1 MDNIKRVLIKIIIF
15 TVIIA
20 ILSASVTEAKK
31 SKRHSSKLSKR
42 HFEHIEKYHKA
53 KRSTYG
59 RSWGKESYS
68 GYGMPP
74 YLIYNR
80 KLGAYYPYY
89 NNKPENNNRRSMNVR
104 KSYYDSRRYS

>member
-1 MDNIKRVLIKIIIF
+1 MDNFKRVLIKIIIF

-20 ILSASVTEAKK
+20 ILSASVAEAKK
-31 SKRHSSKLSKR
+31 TKKHSSKLSKR
-42 HFEHIEKYHKA
+42 HYDHIEKYHNKA

-59 RSWGKESYS
+59 RSWGKASYS

-89 NNKPENNNRRSMNVR
+89 KYPENNNRRSMNMR
-104 KSYYDSRRYS
+104 KSYDSRRYS